1 MIENT
6 VLLLISAL
14 FCWCARPIP
23 GTEWSGEKAAD
34 FAAGII
40 IGIAAG
46 GEIFSAVT
54 GNDAAGTLLYGLA
67 WYAAFPLIVLVRTV
81 QAAQVA
87 GAGENCYW
95 DRVIWGRIL
104 LVLCVIFELAR
115 RSDVAEYI
123 PTISALIGALSLLV
137 WALKPHQLLA
147 PKLIIAAL
155 WGAAVVGYLLHTNES
170 ISFESLKLTPDLA
183 YLSIPL
189 TILIY
194 QASLHTRQREVGQ

>member
-1 MIENT
+1 MIENA
-6 VLLLISAL
+6 VLLLTSAL

-34 FAAGII
+34 LAAGLII
-40 IGIAAG
+40 SVAAG
-46 GEIFSAVT
+46 GGIFSAVS

-67 WYAAFPLIVLVRTV
+67 WYAAFPLIVLVRTM

-87 GAGENCYW
+87 GAGENCSW

-104 LVLCVIFELAR
+104 LVLCVVFELAR
-115 RSDVAEYI
+115 RNDVAEYI
-123 PTISALIGALSLLV
+123 PAISALIGALSLLV

-155 WGAAVVGYLLHTNES
+155 WGAAVVSYLLHANES
-170 ISFESLKLTPDLA
+170 ISFESLRLTPDLA
-183 YLSIPL
+183 HLSIPL
-189 TILIY
+189 AILIY
-194 QASLHTRQREVGQ
+194 QANLHTRQQEVGQ

>member
-1 MIENT
+1 MIENA

-23 GTEWSGEKAAD
+23 GSEWSGEKAAD
-34 FAAGII
+34 FAAGLII
-40 IGIAAG
+40 SVAAG
-46 GEIFSAVT
+46 GEIFSAVS

-67 WYAAFPLIVLVRTV
+67 WYAAFPLVVFIRTM

-104 LVLCVIFELAR
+104 LVLCVVFELAR
-115 RSDVAEYI
+115 RNDVAEYI
-123 PTISALIGALSLLV
+123 PAISALIGALSLLV

-155 WGAAVVGYLLHTNES
+155 WGAAVVSYLLHANES

-194 QASLHTRQREVGQ
+194 QANLHIRQREVGQ